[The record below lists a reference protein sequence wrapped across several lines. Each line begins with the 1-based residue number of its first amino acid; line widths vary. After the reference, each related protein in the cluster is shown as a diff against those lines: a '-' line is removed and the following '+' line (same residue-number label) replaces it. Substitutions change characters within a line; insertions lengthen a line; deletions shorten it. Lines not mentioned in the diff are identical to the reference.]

1 MFKTRLL
8 SGIVLV
14 ILALVFI
21 ITGNDLLLAVTGIIS
36 LIGLYELYR
45 VFKIEKSC
53 AGVVGGLAT
62 IVYYCNLK
70 FQFIPDMMLFVIA
83 LLVVLMFVYVFSY
96 PKYHAEQ
103 VMAAFFGVVYVG
115 VMLSY
120 IYQTRMIRDGAFL
133 VWLIFLCSWG
143 CDTCAYCVGMLIG
156 KHKMSPVLS
165 PKKSVE
171 GAVGGVVGAALLGAI
186 YAAVV
191 GSHLEAENPVITYA
205 IICAVGALISM
216 VGDLAASAIKRNHN
230 IKDYGTLIP
239 GHGGIMDRFDSVI
252 FTAPVI
258 YYLSMFMMR

>member
-96 PKYHAEQ
+96 PKYHTEQ
-103 VMAAFFGVVYVG
+103 MLAAFFGVFYVS

-120 IYQTRMIRDGAFL
+120 VYQTRMLPGGAYI

-143 CDTCAYCVGMLIG
+143 CDTCAYCVGVLIG
-156 KHKMSPVLS
+156 KHKMAPVLS
-165 PKKSVE
+165 PKKSWE
-171 GAVGGVVGAALLGAI
+171 GAVGGVVGAALLTLIYCFVFQGSMGSTNRDINMLCMICAIGAI
-186 YAAVV
+186 
-191 GSHLEAENPVITYA
+191 
-205 IICAVGALISM
+205 ISM
-216 VGDLAASAIKRNHN
+216 IGDLTASAINV
-230 IKDYGTLIP
+230 IMTLK
-239 GHGGIMDRFDSVI
+239 IMAD
-252 FTAPVI
+252 
-258 YYLSMFMMR
+258 

>member
-96 PKYHAEQ
+96 PKYHTEQ
-103 VMAAFFGVVYVG
+103 MLAAFFGVFYVS

-120 IYQTRMIRDGAFL
+120 VYQTRMLPGGAYIVNHRQEIIRSTWVRHAEQTVIQTDFNRQRMCRAHPVNNTFDFTTICR
-133 VWLIFLCSWG
+133 IF
-143 CDTCAYCVGMLIG
+143 A
-156 KHKMSPVLS
+156 
-165 PKKSVE
+165 
-171 GAVGGVVGAALLGAI
+171 
-186 YAAVV
+186 
-191 GSHLEAENPVITYA
+191 
-205 IICAVGALISM
+205 
-216 VGDLAASAIKRNHN
+216 
-230 IKDYGTLIP
+230 
-239 GHGGIMDRFDSVI
+239 
-252 FTAPVI
+252 
-258 YYLSMFMMR
+258 

>member
-96 PKYHAEQ
+96 PKYHTEQ
-103 VMAAFFGVVYVG
+103 MLAAFFWCILCIGDAFLCISDQNATGWSLYCMVNFL
-115 VMLSY
+115 MLLGLRY
-120 IYQTRMIRDGAFL
+120 LCILRGCADWKTQDGTGAFSEEIL
-133 VWLIFLCSWG
+133 GRSCWRSSGSSIINPDLLLCFPG
-143 CDTCAYCVGMLIG
+143 IYG
-156 KHKMSPVLS
+156 KHQP
-165 PKKSVE
+165 
-171 GAVGGVVGAALLGAI
+171 
-186 YAAVV
+186 
-191 GSHLEAENPVITYA
+191 
-205 IICAVGALISM
+205 
-216 VGDLAASAIKRNHN
+216 
-230 IKDYGTLIP
+230 
-239 GHGGIMDRFDSVI
+239 
-252 FTAPVI
+252 
-258 YYLSMFMMR
+258 

>member
-83 LLVVLMFVYVFSY
+83 LLVVLMFVYVFFLSEISY
-96 PKYHAEQ
+96 RAD
-103 VMAAFFGVVYVG
+103 VSSIFWCILCIGDAFLCISDQNATGWSLYCMVNFL
-115 VMLSY
+115 MLLGLRY
-120 IYQTRMIRDGAFL
+120 LCILRGCADWKTQDGTGAFSEEIL
-133 VWLIFLCSWG
+133 GRSCWRSSGSSIINPDLLLCFPG
-143 CDTCAYCVGMLIG
+143 IYG
-156 KHKMSPVLS
+156 KHQP
-165 PKKSVE
+165 
-171 GAVGGVVGAALLGAI
+171 
-186 YAAVV
+186 
-191 GSHLEAENPVITYA
+191 
-205 IICAVGALISM
+205 
-216 VGDLAASAIKRNHN
+216 
-230 IKDYGTLIP
+230 
-239 GHGGIMDRFDSVI
+239 
-252 FTAPVI
+252 
-258 YYLSMFMMR
+258 